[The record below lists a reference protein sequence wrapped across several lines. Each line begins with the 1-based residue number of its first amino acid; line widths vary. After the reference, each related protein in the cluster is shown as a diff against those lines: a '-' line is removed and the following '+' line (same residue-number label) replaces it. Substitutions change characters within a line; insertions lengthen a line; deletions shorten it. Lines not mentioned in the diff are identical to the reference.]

1 MDFRKRFFQPHTADG
16 KIGVSYGVTGKNHE
30 IFMGKNWINR
40 RSTIPR
46 ARGYRGWRTWSRPWL
61 LAPMDPMAMKP
72 INLYNHIIQQSAVN
86 WRIYD
91 RSPDWA
97 MTLMAFPISPFGG
110 LVLWGWCKN
119 IIDGFSSLQNPGW
132 FGSES
137 PHWKWPSW
145 GTPLPRSSGRLN
157 SFGSFSSCNSD
168 SLRVSRILKD
178 GGFAQTS

>member
-16 KIGVSYGVTGKNHE
+16 KIGVSYGVTGKFHE

-46 ARGYRGWRTWSRPWL
+46 ARGYQGLEFCGYFYWGWRTWSHPW
-61 LAPMDPMAMKP
+61 
-72 INLYNHIIQQSAVN
+72 HSAVN
-86 WRIYD
+86 WTIDD

-97 MTLMAFPISPFGG
+97 MKLMAFPISPLGG